1 MGNVNIREFP
11 DDLHRA
17 LKIKAAEDMTS
28 LKELL
33 IRYAREGLE
42 RDKKKLKGRK

>member
-17 LKIKAAEDMTS
+17 LKIKAVEDGTS
-28 LKELL
+28 LKDLL
-33 IRYAREGLE
+33 IRYAQEGLA
-42 RDKKKLKGRK
+42 RDKKKPKKKG